1 MTPKKFLIPCCAG
14 LLYGL
19 AYCAQEGWPGPWLA
33 GGAPPAVLIE
43 GIFILVLLPLVLV
56 LLQRLV
62 RERLLAPQPAGGG
75 NTAYARLEAFTYAPL
90 LAAAGFGTL
99 AEPSIGLT
107 LLLLALV
114 VAAQAVLL
122 AGTAGSAGRAHLA
135 AWALGGAE
143 RARLAASEKYIA
155 LLFLVSG
162 FAALI
167 YQVVW
172 QRVLFTTFG
181 VNSES
186 VTVIVSVFMFGLG
199 MGALLGGYL
208 QKRFAGHLLQVF
220 LMLETGIGLFG
231 LVSLPA
237 IELASQMGGQQ
248 GIAVLVLKVYAVLC
262 IPTLFMGATLPV
274 LIAFLQT
281 YLRNIGKTV
290 GLLYAFN
297 TIGSAIAAFATVQLL
312 FVFGGLQASVVLA
325 AACNFATAAL
335 IFHASRRLRAS
346 PRATQ
351 PEEAPAGPTHRPL
364 PYPLV
369 FIALFAIGFISLS
382 QEILWFRLLG
392 YMTGG
397 RPQVFGMLL
406 AVFLAGIAWGS
417 LRSKKA
423 CEAVEPPYRQLVL
436 ALLMAGGSFYLS
448 VPLVANATAWFGTA
462 AGTLL
467 GYLSAGLVA
476 FWCGGILPVL
486 VHVGTANQ
494 RSSSALPVAWLYF
507 GNILGATLGPL
518 LTGFILLD
526 QWTLEANV
534 VIFSGL
540 TLLMALGLSL
550 AAPAAIRPL
559 RVSAGI
565 AAACLLAWGMHAMLY
580 ENHLEKIQYASAKYR
595 GFKHVL
601 QDRTGIIAVQAA
613 AQDVMYGNGV
623 YDGRFNADPA
633 LNSNRVDRAYMVAA
647 LHRGPKKVLEIGLA
661 TGSWTKALSLY
672 GPLEQLTVVEIGKG
686 YPAIVKRYPEIASAL
701 RDPKVRLFL
710 DDGRRWLKN
719 NPQEKFDVIVMNT
732 TYHWRSNATNL
743 LSREFLEL
751 TRRHLL
757 PGGVIYLNTT
767 ESEHVVYTAAHV
779 FSQVTMYGSMVA
791 ASDAPFDMT
800 GEEKKANLLNF
811 KANPQTAVFEQD
823 AKHREVLARMVATP
837 LPPLRDAML
846 ARKDLL
852 LITDDNMAVEY
863 KVKAH

>member
-1 MTPKKFLIPCCAG
+1 MPKKNLLIACSAG

-19 AYCAQEGWPGPWLA
+19 AYCAPGWYRPWIA
-33 GGAPPAVLIE
+33 DGAPPVILIE
-43 GIFILVLLPLVLV
+43 GVFILMLLPLVLV

-62 RERLLAPQPAGGG
+62 RERLPPGTS
-75 NTAYARLEAFTYAPL
+75 NTAYARLETFTYAPL

-99 AEPSIGLT
+99 AVPSIALT

-114 VAAQAVLL
+114 MVAQAALL
-122 AGTAGSAGRAHLA
+122 AWTLGRT
-135 AWALGGAE
+135 G
-143 RARLAASEKYIA
+143 RARLATSEKYVA

-208 QKRFAGHLLQVF
+208 QKRFAGHLLLVF
-220 LMLETGIGLFG
+220 LVLETGIGLFG

-248 GIAVLVLKVYAVLC
+248 GVAVLVLKVYAVLC

-274 LIAFLQT
+274 LIAFLQG

-297 TIGSAIAAFATVQLL
+297 TIGSAIAAFATVQVL
-312 FVFGGLQASVVLA
+312 FVLGGLKASVMLA

-335 IFHASRRLRAS
+335 IFHASRHLRAS
-346 PRATQ
+346 PRAAQ
-351 PEEAPAGPTHRPL
+351 LEEAPAGAHRPL

-382 QEILWFRLLG
+382 QEIIWFRLLG

-423 CEAVEPPYRQLVL
+423 CEAVEPPYRPLVL
-436 ALLMAGGSFYLS
+436 ALLLASGAFYLA
-448 VPLVANATAWFGTA
+448 VPLVANATAWFGISV
-462 AGTLL
+462 GTLL
-467 GYLSAGLVA
+467 GYLGAGLVA
-476 FWCGGILPVL
+476 FLCGGILPVL

-550 AAPAAIRPL
+550 AAPTAIRPL

-565 AAACLLAWGMHAMLY
+565 AAACLLAWAMHSMLY
-580 ENHLEKIQYASAKYR
+580 ENHLEKIQYATSSYR
-595 GFKHVL
+595 SFKHVL
-601 QDRTGIIAVQAA
+601 QDRTGIIAVEAA
-613 AQDVMYGNGV
+613 PQDVMYGNGI

-633 LNSNRVDRAYMVAA
+633 LDSNRVDRAYMVAA
-647 LHRGPKKVLEIGLA
+647 LHRSPKRVLEIGLS

-686 YPAIVKRYPEIASAL
+686 YPAIVKSYPEISTVL
-701 RDPKVRLFL
+701 HDPKVRLFL

-743 LSREFLEL
+743 LSREFMEL
-751 TRRHLL
+751 TRQHLL
-757 PGGVIYLNTT
+757 PGGVIYCNTT
-767 ESEHVVYTAAHV
+767 SSEDVVHTAAQV
-779 FSQVTMYGSMVA
+779 FSHVTMYAKMVA

-800 GEEKKANLLNF
+800 GEEKRANLLKF
-811 KANPQTAVFEQD
+811 KASPQTAVFDQD
-823 AKHREVLARMVATP
+823 APHRKVLDRMVATP

-863 KVKAH
+863 KVR